1 MIQSIKR
8 QCIDSLDKYNKLV
21 NTTIRYEILH
31 LVLIAGIYGV
41 GIATLINIIFG
52 YPFYLLSQP
61 IGLALFIF
69 MVFKL
74 TAPKVKYI
82 EYLSSC
88 VDEIANGN
96 LECDIEVEGFDEL
109 AQLAINI
116 DTMQQKLKF
125 QIEQR
130 EESEKIKNDLV
141 TNVAHDLRTPL
152 TSIIGYMGLIKN
164 EQYETKEDEKKYLD
178 VAFCK
183 AEKLKLLIEDLFEY
197 TKLTNQ
203 KVKLKKER
211 VSMAL
216 FVNQL
221 VEEFIPQVEENNLNI
236 VCDVRTPESF
246 VDVDMNKMARVFENL
261 IENAIK
267 YSLPNETIQII
278 IQLKDGYIYTSVR
291 NKTNNLEEKDLARL
305 FNRFY
310 RTDSSRNSKTGGSGL
325 GLAITKN
332 IVETH
337 NGKIWV
343 QLDGNI
349 VTFTVKIKQHIS

>member
-1 MIQSIKR
+1 MLQSFKQ
-8 QCIDSLDKYNKLV
+8 QCLDYLDKYYKLV
-21 NTTIRYEILH
+21 NTTVRYEILH
-31 LVLIAGIYGV
+31 LVLVAGMYGI
-41 GIATLINIIFG
+41 GIATLINVVFG
-52 YPFYLLSQP
+52 HLFLLSQL
-61 IGLALFIF
+61 IGIALFIF

-88 VDEIANGN
+88 VDEIASGN
-96 LECDIEVEGFDEL
+96 LECDIMVEGFDEL

-130 EESEKIKNDLV
+130 EQSEKIKNDLV

-152 TSIIGYMGLIKN
+152 TSIIGYIGLIKS
-164 EQYETKEDEKKYLD
+164 EQYENKEEAKKFLD
-178 VAFCK
+178 IAFFK

-203 KVKLKKER
+203 KVELKKEHI
-211 VSMAL
+211 SMAL
-216 FVNQL
+216 FINQL
-221 VEEFIPQVEENNLNI
+221 IEEFIPQAEEKNLNI
-236 VCDVRTPESF
+236 ICDVKTQESL
-246 VDVDMNKMARVFENL
+246 VDVDINKMARVFENL

-267 YSLPNETIQII
+267 YSLPNEIIQIV
-278 IQLKDGYIYTSVR
+278 IQSKNNCIYTSVR
-291 NKTNNLEEKDLARL
+291 NKTDSLDEKDLSLL

-310 RTDSSRNSKTGGSGL
+310 RTDNSRNSKTGGSGL

-332 IVETH
+332 IAETH
-337 NGKIWV
+337 GGKIWV
-343 QLDGNI
+343 QLDKNI
-349 VTFTVKIKQHIS
+349 VSFTVKLKQHIV